1 MRAGTKTANGNERI
15 KNGAD
20 LSAKDKMA
28 NEKDYKQR
36 YQELLIDVEKPARY
50 AGGEWNTPDM
60 TKERIGDMV
69 FCFPELYEI
78 GMSNLGIQILYNIVN
93 QTDGYVAERCFAPAP
108 DLAEKLRENDIP
120 LLSLETRKPLKDFT
134 VVGFSVGYELLYTNV
149 LYMLDL
155 ARIPFRAKDRDDS
168 YPILLAGGPCSVNPE
183 PFADFFDIILVGEGE
198 QPDIDILKVIS
209 EGKRAG
215 LTKAE
220 ILAKVKGMEG
230 AYVPSLHKDG
240 EVVVKAVYPDFE
252 TAPYP
257 THPLVSNIEAVH
269 DRCTL
274 ELYRG
279 CASGCRFCQAGF
291 WYRPIRERSAKRC
304 AEYAK
309 EMVESTGFN
318 EISLCSLSTSDYTGL
333 EELENELTPYCK
345 ERKINLALPS
355 LRISSFKPD
364 MANNSRRSSL
374 TFAPEAGT
382 QRLRNVI
389 NKNVSEEEIDKISV
403 AFEAGY
409 DSVKLY
415 FMMGLPTET
424 DEDIAGIAEIC
435 KRLKWLYYQ
444 KRGKRGLNIS
454 VSCAVFIPKPCTPF
468 QWEAQITYEEM
479 LRKQAYLR
487 SLLREIKGVSF
498 SWHGAEPSVLEAAL
512 ARGDKKQSYVI
523 ERAYELGAKFDGWT
537 EHFKWDVWQQA
548 FADCGLKMEDYYGA
562 IPLDRTL
569 PWEFIDSGVSKKYL
583 LKQRELAYQGV
594 TTKNCRE
601 GCNGCG
607 ANRLGKCTIC

>member
-1 MRAGTKTANGNERI
+1 MKKHIKTMQTFFASEMN
-15 KNGAD
+15 
-20 LSAKDKMA
+20 MQ
-28 NEKDYKQR
+28 DYKQK
-36 YQELLIDVEKPARY
+36 YMALLSEVEKPARY
-50 AGGEWNTPDM
+50 AGGEWNIPDM
-60 TKERIGDMV
+60 NKERKGDMV

-78 GMSNLGIQILYNIVN
+78 GMSNLGISILYDIVN
-93 QTDGYVAERCFAPAP
+93 KADGYVAERCFAPQIDFAK
-108 DLAEKLRENDIP
+108 KLKENNIP
-120 LLSLETRKPLKDFT
+120 LLSLETKKPLKDFT

-155 ARIPFRAKDRDDS
+155 AQIPFRSKDRDDS

-198 QPDIDILKVIS
+198 EADIAILKAVS
-209 EGKRAG
+209 EGKAKG
-215 LTKAE
+215 LSKLE
-220 ILAKVKGMEG
+220 ILQSVKGMEG
-230 AYVPSLHKDG
+230 VYVPSLHQDG
-240 EVVVKAVYPDFE
+240 EIVKKAVVQDFE
-252 TAPYP
+252 NAEYP
-257 THPLVSNIEAVH
+257 TRPVVSNIEAVH
-269 DRCTL
+269 DRATL

-304 AEYAK
+304 ADIAK
-309 EMVESTGFN
+309 EMVNSTGFN

-333 EELENELTPYCK
+333 EELEANLEGFCK
-345 ERKINLALPS
+345 QKNVHLALPS

-364 MANNSRRSSL
+364 MVNNSRRSSL

-382 QRLRNVI
+382 QRLRDVI

-409 DSVKLY
+409 DSIKLY

-435 KRLKWLYYQ
+435 KRLKKMYYQ
-444 KRGKRGLNIS
+444 KRNKRGLNIS

-468 QWEAQITYEEM
+468 QWEAQISMDEM
-479 LRKQAYLR
+479 LRRQNYLR
-487 SLLREIKGVSF
+487 GLLREIKGVSF
-498 SWHGAEPSVLEAAL
+498 SWHGAESSVLEAAL
-512 ARGDKKQSYVI
+512 ARGDRKLSYVV
-523 ERAYELGAKFDGWT
+523 ERAYELGARFDGWS
-537 EHFKWDVWQQA
+537 EHFKWDIWKRA
-548 FADCGLKMEDYYGA
+548 FEDCNLDMEYYYGA
-562 IPLDRTL
+562 IELDRKL
-569 PWEFIDSGVSKKYL
+569 PWEFIDSGVSKRYL
-583 LKQRELAYQGV
+583 LRQRELAYEGV

-607 ANRLGKCTIC
+607 ANKLGRCTI